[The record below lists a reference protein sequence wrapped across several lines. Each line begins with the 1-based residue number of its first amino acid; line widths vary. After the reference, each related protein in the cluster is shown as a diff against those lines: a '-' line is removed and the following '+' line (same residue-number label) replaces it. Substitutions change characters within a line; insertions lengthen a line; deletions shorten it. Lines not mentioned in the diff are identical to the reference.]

1 MEACFRGHLES
12 AKQLINH
19 GGSWLSRDYC
29 GFSALHYA
37 VDGGH
42 LHVMSHM
49 LSEGVPADEVGENT
63 LSRWTPLMRT
73 GTMIIIVSCA
83 VLIRSLVGSAIHV
96 CSLHG
101 G

>member
-1 MEACFRGHLES
+1 MLKYFSCSLMEACFKGHLES
-12 AKQLINH
+12 AKLVVSH

-42 LHVMSHM
+42 LHVVSHI

-63 LSRWTPLMRT
+63 LSGWTPLMRT
-73 GTMIIIVSCA
+73 GTLYAYSIGC
-83 VLIRSLVGSAIHV
+83 
-96 CSLHG
+96 
-101 G
+101 